1 MEAKEIFKNESVIT
15 PEKEWSEQRSLITPS
30 QLKMEMHKTGKQKM
44 WFFIPALAI
53 ISPHNHFYFLC
64 IL

>member
-44 WFFIPALAI
+44 
-53 ISPHNHFYFLC
+53 
-64 IL
+64 